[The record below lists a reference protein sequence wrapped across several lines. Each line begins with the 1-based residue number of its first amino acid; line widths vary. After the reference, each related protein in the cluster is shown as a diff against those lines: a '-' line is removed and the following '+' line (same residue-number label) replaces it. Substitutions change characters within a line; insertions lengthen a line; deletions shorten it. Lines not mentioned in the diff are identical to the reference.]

1 MSKRWRLRGRPTYC
15 ILVREENMKDPQF
28 PALLNLLL
36 EIRDSKVG
44 NVNISS
50 GRLHCLLSSAC
61 IEHLDFS
68 SSFNIN
74 DLEIEPFAQLQHNL
88 YENQNFS
95 EMAPPKIKSEDM
107 KDYAVRLFLFEFL
120 KISIKMFFQN
130 LVIYRLANYR
140 FRIGFG

>member
-36 EIRDSKVG
+36 EIRDSKVGNVNISSGRLHSKVG

-95 EMAPPKIKSEDM
+95 EMAPPKIKSEDV
-107 KDYAVRLFLFEFL
+107 KDYV
-120 KISIKMFFQN
+120 
-130 LVIYRLANYR
+130 V
-140 FRIGFG
+140 

>member
-1 MSKRWRLRGRPTYC
+1 
-15 ILVREENMKDPQF
+15 MKDPQF

-95 EMAPPKIKSEDM
+95 EMAPPKIKS
-107 KDYAVRLFLFEFL
+107 
-120 KISIKMFFQN
+120 
-130 LVIYRLANYR
+130 
-140 FRIGFG
+140 

>member
-50 GRLHCLLSSAC
+50 GRLHSKVGNVNMSNTAC
-61 IEHLDFS
+61 MEHLDFS

-74 DLEIEPFAQLQHNL
+74 DLEIEPFSQLQHNL

-95 EMAPPKIKSEDM
+95 EMAPPKIKPEDM
-107 KDYAVRLFLFEFL
+107 KDYAVRY
-120 KISIKMFFQN
+120 FFFKFQRYNFKKDVLPN
-130 LVIYRLANYR
+130 LC
-140 FRIGFG
+140 

>member
-1 MSKRWRLRGRPTYC
+1 
-15 ILVREENMKDPQF
+15 MKDPQF